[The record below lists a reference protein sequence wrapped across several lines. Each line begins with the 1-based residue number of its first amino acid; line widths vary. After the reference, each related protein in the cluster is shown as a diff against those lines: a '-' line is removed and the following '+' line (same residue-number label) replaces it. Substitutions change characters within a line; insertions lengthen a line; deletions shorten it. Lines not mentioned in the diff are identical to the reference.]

1 MREGCFAMLL
11 LGVTGRLHDPVL
23 HIVNNCTEPQFSLSG
38 LDSMWKI
45 RSLI

>member
-23 HIVNNCTEPQFSLSG
+23 HIVNNYTEPQFSLSG